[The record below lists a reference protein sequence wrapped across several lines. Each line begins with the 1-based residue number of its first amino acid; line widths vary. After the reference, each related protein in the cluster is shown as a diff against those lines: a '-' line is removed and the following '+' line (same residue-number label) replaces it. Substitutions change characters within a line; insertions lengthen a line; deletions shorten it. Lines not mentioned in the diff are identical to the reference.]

1 MDVRT
6 HQSHASINARRCS
19 SLVLAVLLSFAA
31 PAFAQEQQQQENR
44 TPFAVELLLDP
55 TTYVPAGLLYTSMR
69 LDWSSSQPFFQNGF
83 LEDNP
88 RYTVS
93 GLPKDRPLGYGEGNT
108 KILKD
113 SLAILPASF
122 VNNALT
128 HMMERR
134 LSDRYPEHRKLWKA
148 LSWVERVA
156 FASYISYRL
165 SGPHFRQWQ
174 KNERLARQYGFV
186 QQ

>member
-1 MDVRT
+1 MVVRT
-6 HQSHASINARRCS
+6 HQSHANSTNARRCC
-19 SLVLAVLLSFAA
+19 SLVLAFLLSYA
-31 PAFAQEQQQQENR
+31 PAFAQEQPQQENR
-44 TPFAVELLLDP
+44 APFALELLRDP

-69 LDWSSSQPFFQNGF
+69 LDWSSSQPFFRNGF
-83 LEDNP
+83 VEDNA

-134 LSDRYPEHRKLWKA
+134 LSDRYPD
-148 LSWVERVA
+148 
-156 FASYISYRL
+156 
-165 SGPHFRQWQ
+165 
-174 KNERLARQYGFV
+174 
-186 QQ
+186 

>member
-6 HQSHASINARRCS
+6 HQSHANSTNARRCS
-19 SLVLAVLLSFAA
+19 ALVLAFLLSFAA
-31 PAFAQEQQQQENR
+31 SAPAQEKQQENR
-44 TPFAVELLLDP
+44 APFAVELLRDP

-83 LEDNP
+83 VEDNA

-93 GLPKDRPLGYGEGNT
+93 GNPKDRPLGYGEGNT
-108 KILKD
+108 QILKD
-113 SLAILPASF
+113 SLAVLPASF

-156 FASYISYRL
+156 FASYVSYRL
-165 SGPHFRQWQ
+165 SAPHFRQWQ

-186 QQ
+186 QP

>member
-6 HQSHASINARRCS
+6 QQSHVISTTARRCC
-19 SLVLAVLLSFAA
+19 SLVLILVLSFAA
-31 PAFAQEQQQQENR
+31 PTLAQEQDREKR
-44 TPFAVELLLDP
+44 TPFAVELLRDP

-69 LDWSSSQPFFQNGF
+69 LDWASSQPFFQNGF
-83 LEDNP
+83 LEDNA

-93 GLPKDRPLGYGEGNT
+93 GLPKDRPLTYGEGNT

-113 SLAILPASF
+113 SLAVLPASF

-128 HMMERR
+128 HMIERR
-134 LSDRYPEHRKLWKA
+134 LSDRYPEHRKLWKT

-156 FASYISYRL
+156 FASYVSYRL
-165 SGPHFRQWQ
+165 SAPHFRQWQ
-174 KNERLARQYGFV
+174 KNERLALQYGFV
-186 QQ
+186 QP